1 MFCSWKEWLTILFFK
16 LCDKEIFKAVMHLLV
31 TLFYGMYLQ
40 RAFRYLQMAADAG
53 NSNAMAYLGKVHYS
67 LSNLVNLLF

>member
-1 MFCSWKEWLTILFFK
+1 
-16 LCDKEIFKAVMHLLV
+16 MHLLV
-31 TLFYGMYLQ
+31 TLLFYGIYLQ

-67 LSNLVNLLF
+67 LSNLVKSLVFELKICSHCF

>member
-1 MFCSWKEWLTILFFK
+1 MY
-16 LCDKEIFKAVMHLLV
+16 LLV
-31 TLFYGMYLQ
+31 TLFYGIYLQ

-67 LSNLVNLLF
+67 LSNLAKSLVLELKICCHSF

>member
-1 MFCSWKEWLTILFFK
+1 
-16 LCDKEIFKAVMHLLV
+16 MHLLV
-31 TLFYGMYLQ
+31 TLFYGMCLQ